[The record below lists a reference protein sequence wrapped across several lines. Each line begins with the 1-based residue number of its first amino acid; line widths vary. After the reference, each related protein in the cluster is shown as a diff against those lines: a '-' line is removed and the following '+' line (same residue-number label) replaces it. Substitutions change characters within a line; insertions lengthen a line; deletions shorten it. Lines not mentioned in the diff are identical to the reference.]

1 MNLPTSKRRTA
12 LALWRAQ
19 GAPRSILWK
28 TLQNWL
34 TAPFYAVYERALLAE
49 AVTWA
54 KPRHIGVIMDGNRRF
69 ARGLGARD
77 VAYGHQLGADKL
89 KELLDWCYAM
99 EIGVVTVW
107 GFALSNFQRD
117 NVEVQ
122 DLLALFE
129 RKTLELVDH
138 KDIHDNQVRVRYIGK
153 VDLLPDGLR
162 EAIRKVESA
171 TAGYSRFVLNIA
183 LAYGGREEISDAF
196 RAYLDDQ
203 HAQGKTLQDALGSY
217 NEHTVNRYLYTSG
230 LPEPDLIIRTSG
242 EVRMSGFL
250 MWQSAN
256 SEYYFCDINWPAF
269 RKIDFLRALRAY
281 DGRHRRFGR

>member
-1 MNLPTSKRRTA
+1 MTLPTSRHRTA
-12 LALWRAQ
+12 IALWRAR
-19 GAPRSILWK
+19 GASRSMLWS
-28 TLQNWL
+28 TLANWL
-34 TAPFYAVYERALLAE
+34 TKPFYALYEQALRAE
-49 AVTWA
+49 AITWER
-54 KPRHIGVIMDGNRRF
+54 PRHIGVIMDGNRRF

-89 KELLDWCYAM
+89 KEVLDWCYAM
-99 EIGVVTVW
+99 EIPVVTVW
-107 GFALSNFQRD
+107 GFALANFQRD
-117 NVEVQ
+117 NKEVT

-138 KDIHDNQVRVRYIGK
+138 EDIHKNQVRVRYIGK

-162 EAIRKVESA
+162 EAIRKVEAA
-171 TAGYSRFVLNIA
+171 TADYSRFVLNIA

-196 RAYLDDQ
+196 RAYLEDQ
-203 HAQGKTLQDALGSY
+203 TQQGKSLQDALAGY
-217 NEHTVNRYLYTSG
+217 NDHTVDRYLYTSG

-256 SEYYFCDINWPAF
+256 SEYYFCDTNWPAF

-281 DGRHRRFGR
+281 DGRQRRYGR